1 MKTKKII
8 RLFVLITIIFT
19 ILYLLFA
26 SKPLAKEYQY
36 TPVWKISTS
45 NPVVKQASD
54 GTSNFHFH
62 LGQTLGYFTPDGDIT
77 LYKTFPAKVSIS
89 DKYYA
94 IYDSNAKNTPFYNP
108 NGTLAGTI
116 TKSGY
121 PYFKDDLIYVFLA
134 GGASFTKCNSDGSEA
149 WTYEGTL
156 PITAFAAKK
165 YYTAAGFADGTIKIF
180 NNVTGTAESTF
191 VPGGSDYPVILG
203 IDISEDGQYVASISG
218 HNKQRFVLSH
228 REENQQ
234 KIIFHAFLDS
244 DSPYQT
250 AVHFCKDEKRVLY
263 NYKNKLGIYDINTK
277 KNTSVQLENKILS
290 IQENDDFV
298 FLLGKEKSKYTV
310 SMIEQTNTLA
320 GSFSFTADY
329 AFIHSDNDNLYI
341 GKDNSISSILI
352 TKE

>member
-1 MKTKKII
+1 MKTKKLI

-19 ILYLLFA
+19 ILYLLLA
-26 SKPLAKEYQY
+26 AKPLAKEYQY
-36 TPVWKISTS
+36 TPIWKINTS
-45 NPVVKQASD
+45 NPVVKQVSD
-54 GTSNFHFH
+54 DSSKFHFH

-77 LYKTFPAKVSIS
+77 LYESFPSKVSIS
-89 DKYYA
+89 DNYYA
-94 IYDSNAKNTPFYNP
+94 VYDSNAKNTSFYNP
-108 NGTLAGTI
+108 DGSLAGII

-121 PYFKDDLIYVFLA
+121 PYFKDDLVYVFLA
-134 GGASFTKCNSDGSEA
+134 GGASFTKCNSEGSES

-156 PITAFAAKK
+156 PITAFSAKK
-165 YYTAAGFADGTIKIF
+165 DFTAVAFVDGTIKVF
-180 NNVTGTAESTF
+180 NNHTGIAESTF

-234 KIIFHAFLDS
+234 KIIFHTFLDS

-250 AVHFCKDEKRVLY
+250 VVHFCKDGKRVLY
-263 NYKNKLGIYDINTK
+263 NYKNKLGIYDIHNK
-277 KNTSVQLENKILS
+277 KNTAVKLENKIIS

-298 FLLGKEKSKYTV
+298 FLLGKEKNKYTV

-329 AFIHSDNDNLYI
+329 AFIHSDENNLYI

-352 TKE
+352 SKE